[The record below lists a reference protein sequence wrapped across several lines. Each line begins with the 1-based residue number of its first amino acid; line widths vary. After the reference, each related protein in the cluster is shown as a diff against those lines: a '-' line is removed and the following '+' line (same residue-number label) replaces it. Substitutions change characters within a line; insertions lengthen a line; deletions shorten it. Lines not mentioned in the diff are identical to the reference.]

1 MPRGHPPGT
10 DEFLDVI
17 SPVDSILEGQQGEGS
32 HIIRM
37 VAALTMLM
45 QQWLHMLVESDD
57 PSIQNRLAGARD
69 GATDSPGVSRV
80 HGATGQHLVKAA
92 LQVLHGRSR
101 KAGGPVGVLVID
113 RADVADNLLF
123 VDNEGLRGNC
133 GAKMVGDD

>member
-1 MPRGHPPGT
+1 
-10 DEFLDVI
+10 
-17 SPVDSILEGQQGEGS
+17 
-32 HIIRM
+32 M

-45 QQWLHMLVESDD
+45 QQWLQMLVESDD

-123 VDNEGLRGNC
+123 VDNEGLWGNC